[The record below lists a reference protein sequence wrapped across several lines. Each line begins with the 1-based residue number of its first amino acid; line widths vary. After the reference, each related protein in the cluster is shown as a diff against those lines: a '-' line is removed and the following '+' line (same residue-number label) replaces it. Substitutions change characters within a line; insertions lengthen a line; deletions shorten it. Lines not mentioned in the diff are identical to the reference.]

1 MVCFT
6 ELTYFSLFLFMCIL
20 DYQNNFFYSHRQVF
34 LRLATKK
41 QTMKK
46 KHLNQTFPGD
56 TQPLTQVKNHQSG
69 RNQKERQAK
78 IYQVSTWKEENSQP
92 VQDVKKKKKM
102 DGPRYLLSLFHF
114 RNFFTTFSRC
124 FLRFTCQSYRMH
136 KEWQRWIEFISTIP
150 LLWVRK
156 AECLACISW

>member
-1 MVCFT
+1 M
-6 ELTYFSLFLFMCIL
+6 
-20 DYQNNFFYSHRQVF
+20 F

-92 VQDVKKKKKM
+92 VQDVKKKKNGWSKISLVFVSFQKFFHNFQQVLSKI
-102 DGPRYLLSLFHF
+102 YLSELQNAQRMAAVNRVHLNNTSSLGQEGRVLSLHLLIA
-114 RNFFTTFSRC
+114 FFKRYT
-124 FLRFTCQSYRMH
+124 
-136 KEWQRWIEFISTIP
+136 
-150 LLWVRK
+150 
-156 AECLACISW
+156 

>member
-1 MVCFT
+1 
-6 ELTYFSLFLFMCIL
+6 MCIL

-78 IYQVSTWKEENSQP
+78 IYQVSTWKEEKFSASTRW
-92 VQDVKKKKKM
+92 KKKKKKWM
-102 DGPRYLLSLFHF
+102 VQDISCLCFISEIFSQLSAGAFSDLPVTVTECTKNGSGEWSVHLNNTSSLGQESRVLSLHLLIA
-114 RNFFTTFSRC
+114 FFKRD
-124 FLRFTCQSYRMH
+124 
-136 KEWQRWIEFISTIP
+136 I
-150 LLWVRK
+150 
-156 AECLACISW
+156 